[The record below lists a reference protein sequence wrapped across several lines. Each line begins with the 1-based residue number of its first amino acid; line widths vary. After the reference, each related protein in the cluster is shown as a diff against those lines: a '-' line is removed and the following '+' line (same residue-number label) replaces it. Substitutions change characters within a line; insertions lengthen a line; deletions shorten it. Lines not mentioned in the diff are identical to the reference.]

1 MDLNEQYQRFIA
13 WQCRL
18 RKQCVRE
25 LDGRPSEGMGAGVYS
40 ISGGD
45 EKSRMNFMIMRK
57 DSTIRT
63 EEIRHIVRKTQ
74 DPSVRVKD
82 GLRILSELHYH
93 EVDQFENRL
102 TALFALDSALAEALL
117 EAGQCHLKF
126 GQGSIEHA
134 FDFSVE
140 SLDPDDELFQ
150 ATYWHNHLF
159 NPSLPG
165 QVHIFAFTPGLSG
178 PV

>member
-1 MDLNEQYQRFIA
+1 MDLTEQYQRFIA

-25 LDGRPSEGMGAGVYS
+25 LEGRPGEGMSAGVYS

-45 EKSRMNFMIMRK
+45 EQSRMNFLIMRK
-57 DSTIRT
+57 DLSERT
-63 EEIRHIVRKTQ
+63 EELRHIVRKTQ

-102 TALFALDSALAEALL
+102 TALFAMDSSLCAALL
-117 EAGQCHLKF
+117 EAGQCHLKISQD
-126 GQGSIEHA
+126 GIEHA

-140 SLDPDDELFQ
+140 ALDSDDELFG

-165 QVHIFAFTPGLSG
+165 QVQVLTFTPQLI
-178 PV
+178 